1 MFKNRPILHRIL
13 IGVGLFL
20 LAALISFGLAKGL
33 GFLLAHIFDADI
45 SKQVYQIVVLLA
57 FGGLASI
64 YFFSFKIV
72 RKHIRQFGLQ
82 YPGGGYG
89 MELLHM
95 FQGVIIIVII
105 AWIGYTI
112 YGNFKEILEMVSS

>member
-1 MFKNRPILHRIL
+1 MFKNRPIPHRIL

-20 LAALISFGLAKGL
+20 SAAITVFVLAKGVGL
-33 GFLLAHIFDADI
+33 LLAYGFDADI

-82 YPGGGYG
+82 SPAGGYG
-89 MELLHM
+89 MELMHM

-105 AWIGYTI
+105 AWICYTI
-112 YGNFKEILEMVSS
+112 FWNFKEILALVSG